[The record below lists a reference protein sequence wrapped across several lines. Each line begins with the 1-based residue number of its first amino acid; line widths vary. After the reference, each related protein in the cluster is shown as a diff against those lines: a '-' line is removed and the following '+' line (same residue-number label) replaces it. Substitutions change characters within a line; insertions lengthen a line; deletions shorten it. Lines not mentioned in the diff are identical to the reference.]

1 MQAEVNAFEW
11 AARLEASP
19 LGEWMRSSA
28 LAYPIA
34 NVVHLLGL
42 VLLVGPIVL
51 LDLRLLGFGRS
62 LPLPPVSRALTG
74 SAVIGLVLLASAGF
88 LMFAADAGPLI
99 KNGVMQAKL
108 WVIALGLA
116 NAILF
121 RVLWNENLERWDS
134 TPPILGRLQ
143 ALASIAIWLCAGA
156 LGRWIAYS

>member
-1 MQAEVNAFEW
+1 MQADVNAFEW
-11 AARLEASP
+11 AAQLEASP

-42 VLLVGPIVL
+42 VLLVGPIAL

-62 LPLPPVSRALTG
+62 LALPPVSRALTA
-74 SAVIGLVLLASAGF
+74 SAVLGLVLLAGAGF
-88 LMFAADAGPLI
+88 LMFAADAGPLM
-99 KNGVMQAKL
+99 KNGIMQAKL

-121 RVLWNENLERWDS
+121 RVLWNEHLARWDAQ
-134 TPPILGRLQ
+134 PPLFGRIQ
-143 ALASIAIWLCAGA
+143 ALASIAIWLSAGA